1 MAYSFGPGAL
11 EPLKFSAGFDPL
23 EEDPDLVLTV
33 TGSVK
38 VPASATLSAWIS
50 GSLSV
55 QVDILVGSA
64 GAEGGL
70 ELRGDLILSAG
81 AFANFD
87 AAYKKKRLT
96 AKLVAGI
103 DTKLLLG
110 LSLTAFARAWAGAFG
125 ISGELRKDW
134 TLAKKTIDT
143 RVGFFISAPF
153 EYADDTGVKLPE
165 FKDVTLKKPEI
176 TTDNLKRI
184 LGELFGSA
192 SEKEV
197 QA

>member
-1 MAYSFGPGAL
+1 M
-11 EPLKFSAGFDPL
+11 
-23 EEDPDLVLTV
+23 TV

-38 VPASATLSAWIS
+38 VPASATLSTWIS

-55 QVDILVGSA
+55 QVDVLVGSA

-103 DTKLLLG
+103 DTQLLLG

-125 ISGELRKDW
+125 ISGEARKDW

-143 RVGFFISAPF
+143 HIGFFISAPF

-165 FKDVTLKKPEI
+165 FKDITLKKPEI

-184 LGELFGSA
+184 LGELFDSA
-192 SEKEV
+192 SPKEIHK
-197 QA
+197 